1 MNRKSVLQE
10 RNTVENV
17 YRWAFVIFLFC
28 HHTIYRMLTLDDESA
43 DVVISSL
50 RLGDDQGRCVFEC
63 FFVLIS
69 VL

>member
-1 MNRKSVLQE
+1 
-10 RNTVENV
+10 
-17 YRWAFVIFLFC
+17 
-28 HHTIYRMLTLDDESA
+28 MLTLDDESA